1 MKKLRAA
8 IAAAL
13 FLSLAL
19 GIVFG
24 TSGGFFAP
32 LTAKA
37 SFGIQIPV
45 FPLLPDYQF
54 ATKPPLVIVTKPPT
68 FITLVPPPRKTL
80 NPDKTPEKQT
90 PQPTRKPSTGSGSKV
105 MNNEGPLFL
114 SFQADLTKELL
125 MFTPMDLSID
135 GEFRIPLIGNEDR
148 VVGEAKVVVQSGM
161 VIVSYLVVNGVK
173 VDERNEFFTFFPDIR
188 SVPSVQPRKLQEMK
202 LKFNIPYNV
211 TSWLNSD
218 SKVLLYINTPVSY
231 KTNLSGL
238 TAFSF
243 QDEAYLERMLA
254 LLPLMDLI

>member
-1 MKKLRAA
+1 MKKLRVA

-24 TSGGFFAP
+24 TAGGFLAP
-32 LTAKA
+32 VTAKA

-45 FPLLPDYQF
+45 IPLLPDYQIV
-54 ATKPPLVIVTKPPT
+54 TKPPLVIVTIPPT
-68 FITLVPPPRKTL
+68 FITLAPSARQTL
-80 NPDKTPEKQT
+80 KPDKTPGKQT
-90 PQPTRKPSTGSGSKV
+90 PQPTRKPSTGSGSKI

-114 SFQADLTKELL
+114 SFQQDLTKDLL
-125 MFTPMDLSID
+125 MFTPMDLSVD
-135 GEFRIPLIGNEDR
+135 GEIRIPLIGNEDR
-148 VVGEAKVVVQSGM
+148 VVGEAKVIVQSGM

-188 SVPSVQPRKLQEMK
+188 SVPSVLPRKLQDVK

-211 TSWLNSD
+211 SSWLNSD

-231 KTNLSGL
+231 KTNQSGL

-243 QDEAYLERMLA
+243 ADEAYLERMMA
-254 LLPLMDLI
+254 LLPLMD